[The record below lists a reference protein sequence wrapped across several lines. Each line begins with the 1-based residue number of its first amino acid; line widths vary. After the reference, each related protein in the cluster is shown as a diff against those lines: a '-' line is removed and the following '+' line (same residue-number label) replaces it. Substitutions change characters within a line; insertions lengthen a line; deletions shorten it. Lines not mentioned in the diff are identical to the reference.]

1 MLTAQAVKDTKSL
14 ANENLQGFFVN
25 FSHANLCFS
34 NTYRQNEKERV
45 KCQHTF
51 FESRI

>member
-14 ANENLQGFFVN
+14 ANTHLRGFFIN
-25 FSHANLCFS
+25 FSYANLCFS